1 MNSKRFVE
9 IVYKTYLS
17 DKMNLFDTIL
27 AVQEKHEIEQEEIV
41 KYLKLE
47 KTLLC
52 DLQSEC
58 EAKGLL
64 KSSNKSTDIEGLF

>member
-9 IVYKTYLS
+9 LVYNTYLA

-27 AVQEKHEIEQEEIV
+27 AVKEDHEIDQDDIV
-41 KYLKLE
+41 EYLKLE
-47 KTLLC
+47 KTLLN
-52 DLQSEC
+52 DLQAEC

-64 KSSNKSTDIEGLF
+64 KSTNKSIDIEELF